1 MGSNVILDAHGEALM
16 QQYRELRPVLE
27 QLAEEAYNLLRHA
40 LREQGIYVTAMEYR
54 VKTEKSLAG
63 KLELKGAKYKSID
76 DITDLV
82 GLRVITFYTDEVDK
96 VAAIAKRLFDIDWKE
111 SVDKRKLHQ
120 LDSFGYNS
128 LHYICRL
135 KKSGSGLNDQS
146 TKRLNDQTFKR
157 LNEET
162 KKRPDDQPNPRFELQ
177 MRTALQHVWSTIEH
191 DTGYKGDVKIPREYM
206 RQFSR
211 LAGMLELID
220 DEFSRLRLVLTDYRR
235 QIQALVKNGQLNDV
249 PLSADS
255 FRSYLDLHPFDRLNG
270 RIAAVNQAEIYPVSM
285 LPFLPVLE
293 SFGLES
299 LGDLQHFIDENSEDA
314 YQLALSQ
321 LAITDLDIL
330 SSSAALQYLC
340 LVHVLKHDGGC
351 NGLKAVYDTIN
362 GESDANRMLAAMVL
376 EQAETLPFMQK
387 R

>member
-1 MGSNVILDAHGEALM
+1 MKLDAHGEMLM
-16 QQYRELRPVLE
+16 QQYNELRPTLE
-27 QLAEEAYNLLRHA
+27 QLSEKAYDLLRRA
-40 LREQGIYVTAMEYR
+40 LRKQGIYVTAIEHR

-96 VAAIAKRLFDIDWKE
+96 VAAIAKRIFDIDWKE

-120 LDSFGYNS
+120 LDAFGYNS

-135 KKSGSGLNDQS
+135 PEGG
-146 TKRLNDQTFKR
+146 
-157 LNEET
+157 
-162 KKRPDDQPNPRFELQ
+162 PRFELQ

-191 DTGYKGDVKIPREYM
+191 DTGYKGDVKIPREYR

-211 LAGMLELID
+211 LAGMLELVD
-220 DEFSRLRLVLTDYRR
+220 DEFSRLRLLLTDYRR
-235 QIQALVKNGQLNDV
+235 QIQSLVKSGQLDEV
-249 PLSADS
+249 SLSTDS
-255 FRSYLDLHPFDRLNG
+255 FRSYLELHPFDRLNR

-285 LPFLPVLE
+285 MSFLPLLE
-293 SFGLES
+293 SFGMET
-299 LGDLQHFIDENSEDA
+299 LGDVQNFIDGNSDEA

-340 LVHVLKHDGGC
+340 LVYVLKRGEGRE
-351 NGLKAVYDTIN
+351 GLKAIYDTIN
-362 GESDANRMLAAMVL
+362 GESDANGMLADMML
-376 EQAETLPFMQK
+376 EQAKTLPFMQSN
-387 R
+387 